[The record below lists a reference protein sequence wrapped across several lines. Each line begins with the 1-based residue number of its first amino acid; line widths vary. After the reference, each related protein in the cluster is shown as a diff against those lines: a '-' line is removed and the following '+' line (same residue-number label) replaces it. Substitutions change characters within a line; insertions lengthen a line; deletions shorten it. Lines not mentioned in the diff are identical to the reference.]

1 MTTDLFFSAFIS
13 IVNDLSR
20 QLPAAERYQRLL
32 QTLMQLFPCDACALL
47 KLEQDYLVPLAI
59 AGLTEDT
66 LGRRFLTAQQP
77 RLAAILAT
85 KGIVHFAADSQLPD
99 PYDGL
104 IENSDIQ
111 LHVHDCMG
119 VTLYI
124 DEQAWGVLT
133 LDALNPCTFEAI
145 NQRALQTFI
154 GLTEAT
160 VKAANLIVSLETQ
173 VKQVHQNLLQESS
186 RMEMIGNSPQM
197 QALNQEIA
205 VVAPSDLA
213 VLILGETGVGKE
225 LVAQQIHL
233 QSKRA
238 DRAMIYVN
246 CAALPEQIAESELFG
261 HCKGAFSG
269 ATNDRA
275 GKFEL
280 ANNGT
285 IFLDEIG
292 DLSLPLQAKILRTL
306 QNGEIQRIGSDR
318 YNKVNIRVIA
328 ATNRNLQKSVAD
340 GQFRADLYH
349 RLAVYPIHVPPL
361 RERGKDV
368 LLLAGLFLEKNK
380 QRLAVLG
387 LRLDREARHAL
398 LNYHWQGNIRE
409 LEHLLSRAAL
419 KAVTV
424 EERHKRVVT
433 ISLIHLDIDMPT
445 HAPQALLAEQAQL
458 QAATEQ
464 LNFKQQLDDFS
475 RQLIEQKLLENN
487 NNMAKTAEL
496 LGLDRGNF
504 FRLLKRLAIR

>member
-1 MTTDLFFSAFIS
+1 
-13 IVNDLSR
+13 VGK
-20 QLPAAERYQRLL
+20 QLYRLPT
-32 QTLMQLFPCDACALL
+32 QNPHNRWASKKTLAHP
-47 KLEQDYLVPLAI
+47 
-59 AGLTEDT
+59 T
-66 LGRRFLTAQQP
+66 R
-77 RLAAILAT
+77 
-85 KGIVHFAADSQLPD
+85 
-99 PYDGL
+99 
-104 IENSDIQ
+104 
-111 LHVHDCMG
+111 
-119 VTLYI
+119 
-124 DEQAWGVLT
+124 
-133 LDALNPCTFEAI
+133 LNPRTFDSI
-145 NQRALQTFI
+145 NQQVLQTFI

-173 VKQVHQNLLQESS
+173 VKQVHQSLLEESN

-197 QALNQEIA
+197 QALNKDIT
-205 VVAPSDLA
+205 VVAQSDLA

-233 QSKRA
+233 QSRRA
-238 DRAMIYVN
+238 DRAMVYIN
-246 CAALPEQIAESELFG
+246 CAALPEHIAESELFG

-269 ATNDRA
+269 AIHDRT

-280 ANNGT
+280 ANNST

-292 DLSLPLQAKILRTL
+292 DLSLSLQAKILRTL

-318 YNKVNIRVIA
+318 YIKVNIRVIA
-328 ATNRNLQKSVAD
+328 ATNRNLQKGVAD
-340 GQFRADLYH
+340 GLFRADLYH

-380 QRLAVLG
+380 QRLAVQG
-387 LRLDREARHAL
+387 LRLDREAKQAL
-398 LNYHWQGNIRE
+398 LNYHWSGNIRE

-433 ISLIHLDIDMPT
+433 ISLAHLDIDSPTSGAKPSTIETFTLPNSETMP
-445 HAPQALLAEQAQL
+445 
-458 QAATEQ
+458 
-464 LNFKQQLDDFS
+464 FKQQVDNFS
-475 RQLIEQKLLENN
+475 RRLIEQKLLENN

-504 FRLLKRLAIR
+504 FRLLKRLEIR